1 MEILWNTTNA
11 ESQMQD
17 TTTYLPDTDRS
28 CGSCKGKKYTEEHT
42 ERGTTLYEPCYACG
56 GSGANSIRV
65 GGALK

>member
-1 MEILWNTTNA
+1 
-11 ESQMQD
+11 MQD